1 MMLSFI
7 NLHHYAQCQ
16 MRPVVTDVACTLCLC
31 VCLSVCPC
39 VCLSVC
45 LCICLLVITVN
56 PAKADELIEVLFG
69 LWTLLGPGNHV
80 LG

>member
-45 LCICLLVITVN
+45 LFVHLSVGHHCEPCQS
-56 PAKADELIEVLFG
+56 G
-69 LWTLLGPGNHV
+69 
-80 LG
+80 